1 MIYTAVSSTK
11 PSIVFEPDE
20 IFRADDALAEAP
32 CQRRLDRK
40 RSDEKK
46 TQSKVTKPKQSET
59 VMNDVNTL
67 VTIIASMLTVIGL
80 CSHIP
85 KCCTWNC

>member
-32 CQRRLDRK
+32 CQRRLDRN

-67 VTIIASMLTVIGL
+67 VTTIAPMLTVIGL

-85 KCCTWNC
+85 ECCTWNR

>member
-1 MIYTAVSSTK
+1 MINTAVGSTQ
-11 PSIVFEPDE
+11 PSIVFEADE

-46 TQSKVTKPKQSET
+46 TRIKVTKPKQPET

-67 VTIIASMLTVIGL
+67 ITTVASILTVIGL

-85 KCCTWNC
+85 KCCTRYR